1 MRSDD
6 FIAGLRE
13 ALEVL
18 DRDRV
23 RDQCRELAA
32 GLRSGSEELTERDAG
47 RILSFLKGNRCFAE
61 LVSLGGVLSRA
72 HPRNDR
78 IRRLFV
84 QGLIDQGHQSGAPE
98 LLDQAL
104 MLLEG
109 VVEDP
114 DVRPDEV
121 EEAWGLIGRI
131 HKQFYVSAALAGGEP
146 RKEAMDSALA
156 AYSRGWDASE
166 NVWHGINLVALLTRA
181 EVDGLDVDSP
191 YDREALA
198 REIRMRIEERIDDAR
213 ADLWDYATAM
223 EAALALGDTEAAVSL
238 AESYVKLGLEKGRD
252 EFEFASTARQLRE
265 VWRLDPEGPAGS
277 AILPMLEAVVL
288 DRGLRSGDGSGS
300 VQLATASVAQMQSAG
315 TFERLER
322 VFGSDSFVTTRWL
335 HLLFGRLRAIGSV
348 STRSGRGVGTGF
360 VLRGPALAPELD
372 DDWYFVTNCHV
383 VTDDEAVI
391 ERAPPHHKPC
401 RPGEVRITFEL
412 LFEEEPR
419 EYAVEEVV
427 WSSPPEECDVSIL
440 RLDAP
445 FYEDQVEPYP
455 VNPHLA
461 DPETR
466 PRLYIAG
473 HPGGGSLQVSMH
485 DNHLLEFNDSHLQY
499 RTPTNPG
506 SSGSPVFND
515 EWDLVAVHHAGSPEM
530 ERLDDSGD
538 VHEANQ
544 GVRLSAIVE
553 ALGRFLQARSAG

>member
-1 MRSDD
+1 
-6 FIAGLRE
+6 
-13 ALEVL
+13 
-18 DRDRV
+18 
-23 RDQCRELAA
+23 
-32 GLRSGSEELTERDAG
+32 
-47 RILSFLKGNRCFAE
+47 
-61 LVSLGGVLSRA
+61 
-72 HPRNDR
+72 
-78 IRRLFV
+78 V
-84 QGLIDQGHQSGAPE
+84 QGLIDHGHQSGAPE

-109 VVEDP
+109 VVADP
-114 DVRPDEV
+114 EVRPDEV
-121 EEAWGLIGRI
+121 EEAWGLIGRV

-146 RKEAMDSALA
+146 RKEAMESALA
-156 AYSRGWDASE
+156 AYSKGWDASE
-166 NVWHGINLVALLTRA
+166 NLWHGINLVALLSRA
-181 EVDGLDVDSP
+181 EEDGLEVESP
-191 YDREALA
+191 HEARALA
-198 REIRMRIEERIDDAR
+198 EEIRMRVEERIDDAK

-223 EAALALGDTEAAVSL
+223 EASLALGDTEAAISL
-238 AESYVKLGLEKGRD
+238 AETYVKLGLEKGRD

-265 VWRLDPEGPAGS
+265 VWGLDPEGPAGS
-277 AILPMLEAVVL
+277 AILPLLEAVVL
-288 DRGLRSGDGSGS
+288 DRGLRTSEGSGS
-300 VQLATASVAQMQSAG
+300 VQLETASVVKMQSAG

-335 HLLFGRLRAIGSV
+335 QLLFGRLRAIGSV

-360 VLRGPALAPELD
+360 MVRGPTLSAELD

-401 RPGEVRITFEL
+401 RPQDVRITFEL

-419 EYAVEEVV
+419 DYGVAQVV

-440 RLDAP
+440 RLDGP

-455 VNPHLA
+455 VTPHLA
-461 DPETR
+461 DPSTR

-485 DNHLLEFNDSHLQY
+485 DNHLIELNDSHLQY

-530 ERLDDSGD
+530 ERLDGSGE

-544 GVRLSAIVE
+544 GVRLSAITV
-553 ALGRFLQARSAG
+553 ALDEFLRERRAG